1 MTAPSRNRALAAP
14 SAAPRPPLRL
24 VDAGAAPASGPKPT
38 PTAAPPTGPVPLQL
52 VDEGRDIC
60 RICRGTVQAAI
71 EVLAGTRPAQQLARR
86 LDERCLAALQ
96 HRAALTRRVAS
107 GNSPTAGRLH
117 RNPSV
122 RTVRAC
128 KVSEDVYEASAV
140 VVDDLRVR
148 AVAMRL
154 ERSQLHWRVTVLEI
168 G

>member
-1 MTAPSRNRALAAP
+1 MTAHSGDRALAAP
-14 SAAPRPPLRL
+14 AVSPRTPLR
-24 VDAGAAPASGPKPT
+24 VVAAGTAPPPVRKHPAA
-38 PTAAPPTGPVPLQL
+38 AAPPARVPLQL
-52 VDEGRDIC
+52 VDEGREICTIC
-60 RICRGTVQAAI
+60 RATVQAAI

-122 RTVRAC
+122 RSVRAC

-140 VVDDLRVR
+140 VVDELRVR
-148 AVAMRL
+148 AVALRL
-154 ERSQLHWRVTVLEI
+154 ERTQLLWRVTVLEI